1 MIKRLGKGIC
11 DLRLE
16 IYILEKSILRLNMFK
31 INKRYKFFIL
41 LRKKRKYIREQK
53 YKFGCFYD
61 KYGMWFFLFISLG
74 SRFWGVGCYFGE
86 IMFVV

>member
-41 LRKKRKYIREQK
+41 LRKKENILESRNINLVVFMISMVCGFFYLLVQVVG
-53 YKFGCFYD
+53 FG
-61 KYGMWFFLFISLG
+61 G
-74 SRFWGVGCYFGE
+74 WGVILE
-86 IMFVV
+86 R

>member
-41 LRKKRKYIREQK
+41 LRKKENILESRNINLVV
-53 YKFGCFYD
+53 FMISMVCGFFY
-61 KYGMWFFLFISLG
+61 LL
-74 SRFWGVGCYFGE
+74 V
-86 IMFVV
+86 